1 MKITEKIDAV
11 RYAEAWRAAMAEDK
25 SWLADSEVALSPAA
39 QAQALPEGLQSTGPM
54 PHLSPMHGMYNA
66 WEFAG
71 WKEEA
76 LAITQSGYIGDWTYL
91 RKMHIKGPDVIECLK
106 RSTIMKFNKFP
117 VGKGKHVIFVR
128 EDGKIIVDALA
139 FRLAED
145 EVLVTGGQPVA
156 VNDVIKADGLDVTVT
171 DITYQD
177 FEYHVQGPISREVLE
192 KATGEDLSDIR
203 FTWFRYSAIAG
214 RPVRIYRGGMSG
226 ELGYEIHGDVADGS
240 VIWNAI
246 VEAGKPLGLQQM
258 GHRTMPFNHLEA
270 YFPTCWLDYIPA
282 TFHADPATEDVLFHS
297 PIEFGWINTID
308 FERDFPA
315 KQALLEEL
323 EHPKKK
329 SVMLVWNSEDVLK
342 IYASLFDDEP
352 DSIDLPAMPTKT
364 SETSFAFAL
373 PVLTKDY
380 QLAGFATNRG
390 YSPRTKKFI
399 SITQLDVAY
408 AAEGTELLVKYG
420 AEGKRQIMIRAVVQ
434 NAPYKPDNRR

>member
-1 MKITEKIDAV
+1 MKITDKIDAA
-11 RYAEAWRAAMAEDK
+11 RYAEAWRAGMAEDK
-25 SWLADSEVALSPAA
+25 SWLVDSEVSLSPAA

-54 PHLSPMHGMYNA
+54 PKLSPMHGMYNA

-76 LAITQSGYIGDWTYL
+76 MAITKSGYIGDWTYL
-91 RKMHIKGPDVIECLK
+91 RKVLIKGPDVIECMK
-106 RSTIMKFNKFP
+106 RSSITKFNKFP
-117 VGKGKHVIFVR
+117 EGKGKHTLFVR
-128 EDGKIIVDALA
+128 EDGKLIVDALS

-145 EVLVTGGQPVA
+145 EVQVTGGQPVVTA
-156 VNDVIKADGLDVTVT
+156 NVIQTEGLDVTVT
-171 DITYQD
+171 DITFD
-177 FEYHVQGPISREVLE
+177 EFEYHVQGPISRDVLE
-192 KATGEDLSDIR
+192 KATGEDLSDIK
-203 FTWFRYSAIAG
+203 FTCFRYSSIAG
-214 RPVRIYRGGMSG
+214 RKVRIYRGGMSG
-226 ELGYEIHGDVADGS
+226 ELGYEVHGAAEDGS

-246 VEAGKPLGLQQM
+246 VEAGKPLGLQQL

-282 TFHADPATEDVLFHS
+282 TFHADPATENVLFHS
-297 PIEFGWINTID
+297 PIEFGWISTID

-315 KQALLEEL
+315 KQSLLDEIEN
-323 EHPKKK
+323 PKKK

-352 DSIDLPAMPTKT
+352 DSIDLPALPTKT

-390 YSPRTKKFI
+390 YSPRTKKFV

-408 AAEGTELLVKYG
+408 AEEGTELLVKYG
-420 AEGKRQIMIRAVVQ
+420 AEGKRQIMIRATVQ

>member
-1 MKITEKIDAV
+1 MKITEKIDAA
-11 RYAEAWRAAMAEDK
+11 RYEAAWRAGMEEK
-25 SWLADSEVALSPAA
+25 SWLADCEVALSPAA
-39 QAQALPEGLQSTGPM
+39 QAQALPEGLQSTGTM
-54 PHLSPMHGMYNA
+54 PKLSPMHGMYNA

-76 LAITQSGYIGDWTYL
+76 MSITKTGYIGDWTYL
-91 RKMHIKGPDVIECLK
+91 RKVLIQGPDVIECMK
-106 RSTIMKFNKFP
+106 RSSITKFNKFP
-117 VGKGKHVIFVR
+117 EGKGKHTLFVR
-128 EDGKIIVDALA
+128 EDGKLIVDALS

-145 EVLVTGGQPVA
+145 VVQVTGGQPVVTA
-156 VNDVIKADGLDVTVT
+156 NVIQTEGLDVTVT
-171 DITYQD
+171 DITFRE
-177 FEYHVQGPISREVLE
+177 FEFHVQGPISRDVLE
-192 KATGEDLSDIR
+192 KATGEDLSDIK
-203 FTWFRYSAIAG
+203 FTCFRYSAIAG
-214 RPVRIYRGGMSG
+214 RRVRIYRGGMSG
-226 ELGYEIHGDVADGS
+226 ELGYEVHGTAEDGS
-240 VIWNAI
+240 VVWNAI
-246 VEAGKPLGLQQM
+246 VEAGKPLGLQQL

-297 PIEFGWINTID
+297 PVEFGWIGTID

-315 KQALLEEL
+315 KQALLEEI

-329 SVMLVWNSEDVLK
+329 SVMLVWNSEDMLK

-364 SETSFAFAL
+364 SETGFDFAL
-373 PVLTKDY
+373 PVLTPDY

-399 SITQLDVAY
+399 SITQLDIAY
-408 AAEGTELLVKYG
+408 AQEGTELLVKYG
-420 AEGKRQIMIRAVVQ
+420 AEGKRQIMIRATVQ

>member
-1 MKITEKIDAV
+1 MKITDKIDAI
-11 RYAEAWRAAMAEDK
+11 RYENAWRAGMEEDK
-25 SWLADSEVALSPAA
+25 SWLADTEVALSPAA
-39 QAQALPEGLQSTGPM
+39 QAQALPEGLQSTGSM

-76 LAITQSGYIGDWTYL
+76 LSITRTGYIGDWTYL
-91 RKMHIKGPDVIECLK
+91 RKVLIKGPDVIECMK
-106 RSTIMKFNKFP
+106 RSSITKFNKFP
-117 VGKGKHVIFVR
+117 EGKGKHTLFVR
-128 EDGKIIVDALA
+128 EDGKLIVDALS

-145 EVLVTGGQPVA
+145 EVQVTGGQPVVTA
-156 VNDVIKADGLDVTVT
+156 NVIQTDGLDVTVT
-171 DITYQD
+171 DITFRE
-177 FEYHVQGPISREVLE
+177 FEYHVQGPISRDVLE
-192 KATGEDLSDIR
+192 KAAGEDLSDIK
-203 FTWFRYSAIAG
+203 FTCFRYASIAG
-214 RPVRIYRGGMSG
+214 RRVRIYRGGMSG
-226 ELGYEIHGDVADGS
+226 ELGYEVHGAAEDGS
-240 VIWNAI
+240 VVWNAI

-297 PIEFGWINTID
+297 PVEFGWIGTID

-315 KQALLEEL
+315 KQALLEEIG
-323 EHPKKK
+323 HPPKK
-329 SVMLVWNSEDVLK
+329 SMMLVWNSEDVMK

-373 PVLTKDY
+373 PVLTKDH

-399 SITQLDVAY
+399 SITQLNAEY
-408 AAEGTELLVKYG
+408 AVEGTELLVKYG
-420 AEGKRQIMIRAVVQ
+420 SEGKRQILIRATVQ
-434 NAPYKPDNRR
+434 SAPYKPDNRR

>member
-1 MKITEKIDAV
+1 MKITEKIDAA
-11 RYAEAWRAAMAEDK
+11 RYAEAWRAAMEGNK
-25 SWLADSEVALSPAA
+25 SWLCDSEVSLSPAA

-76 LAITQSGYIGDWTYL
+76 MAITKTGYIGDWTYL
-91 RKMHIKGPDVIECLK
+91 CKMHLKGPDVIECMK
-106 RSTIMKFNKFP
+106 RSTITKFGKFP
-117 VGKGKHVIFVR
+117 VGKGKHVLFVR
-128 EDGKIIVDALA
+128 EDGKLIVDALA
-139 FRLAED
+139 FCLAED
-145 EVLVTGGQPVA
+145 EILVTGGQPVA
-156 VNDVIKADGLDVTVT
+156 TANVFKTDGLDVTVT
-171 DITYQD
+171 NVTFQD
-177 FEYHVQGPISREVLE
+177 FEYHVQGPVSREVLE
-192 KATGEDLSDIR
+192 KATGEDLSDLK
-203 FTWFRYSAIAG
+203 FTCFRYASIAG
-214 RPVRIYRGGMSG
+214 RKVRIYRGGMSG
-226 ELGYEIHGDVADGS
+226 ELGYELHGDVADGS
-240 VIWNAI
+240 VVWNAV
-246 VEAGKPLGLQQM
+246 VEAGKPFGLQQL

-329 SVMLVWNSEDVLK
+329 SVMLVWNSEDMLK

-352 DSIDLPAMPTKT
+352 DSIDLPELPTKT
-364 SETSFAFAL
+364 SETSFTFAL

-390 YSPRTKKFI
+390 YSPRTKKYV
-399 SITQLDVAY
+399 SITQLDVKY
-408 AAEGTELLVKYG
+408 AQEGTELLVKYG

-434 NAPYKPDNRR
+434 NPPYKPDNRR

>member
-1 MKITEKIDAV
+1 MKITDKIDAI
-11 RYAEAWRAAMAEDK
+11 RYEAAWRAGMAEDK
-25 SWLADSEVALSPAA
+25 SWLADCEVPLSPAA
-39 QAQALPEGLQSTGPM
+39 QAQALPEGLQSTGSM

-76 LAITQSGYIGDWTYL
+76 LSITRTGYIGDWTYL
-91 RKMHIKGPDVIECLK
+91 RKVLIKGPDVIECMK
-106 RSTIMKFNKFP
+106 RSSITKFNKFP
-117 VGKGKHVIFVR
+117 EGKGKHTLFVR
-128 EDGKIIVDALA
+128 EDGKLIVDALS

-145 EVLVTGGQPVA
+145 EVQVTGGQPVVTA
-156 VNDVIKADGLDVTVT
+156 NVIQSDGLDVTVT
-171 DITYQD
+171 DITFQE
-177 FEYHVQGPISREVLE
+177 FEYHVQGPISRDVLE
-192 KATGEDLSDIR
+192 KAAGEDLSDIK
-203 FTWFRYSAIAG
+203 FTCFRYASIAG
-214 RPVRIYRGGMSG
+214 RRVRIYRGGMSG
-226 ELGYEIHGDVADGS
+226 ELGYEVHGAAEDGS
-240 VIWNAI
+240 VVWNAI
-246 VEAGKPLGLQQM
+246 VEAGRPLGLQQM

-297 PIEFGWINTID
+297 PVEFGWIGTID

-315 KQALLEEL
+315 KQALLDEI
-323 EHPKKK
+323 EHPRKK
-329 SVMLVWNSEDVLK
+329 SMMLVWNSEDVMK

-373 PVLTKDY
+373 PVLTADG

-399 SITQLDVAY
+399 SITQLNAAY
-408 AAEGTELLVKYG
+408 AVEGTELLVKYG
-420 AEGKRQIMIRAVVQ
+420 SEGKRQILIRATVQ
-434 NAPYKPDNRR
+434 SAPYKPDHRR